1 MYKGLNSPHSS
12 EIQSVS
18 EFNMTTLGSSETTCA
33 ICAET
38 SEHTTIGST
47 NSFGSPDL
55 DLRPPEMKRSTM
67 AYWLQE
73 CPNCGYSAGSID
85 EAQSDAKAVMA
96 SEAFHTLQTGP
107 LAGSLTGRF
116 LKASLLDEA
125 ANDLVSAADHALCAA
140 WSADDASDA
149 EGARQHRNRS
159 ADLFLKSLSDTDS
172 GSEETIVTKTRLVDI
187 LRRATRWEEANEIAS
202 KLLKQDLDPTI
213 RSVITFEQT
222 AIGNQ
227 DDQAHTVAQAMG
239 DE

>member
-1 MYKGLNSPHSS
+1 
-12 EIQSVS
+12 
-18 EFNMTTLGSSETTCA
+18 MTTLGSSETTCA

-73 CPNCGYSAGSID
+73 CPSCGYSAGSID
-85 EAQSDAKAVMA
+85 EAHPEAKAVMA
-96 SEAFHTLQTGP
+96 SDAFQLLRTGP
-107 LAGSLTGRF
+107 LGGTLTGRF
-116 LKASLLDEA
+116 LKASLLTEA
-125 ANDLVSAADHALCAA
+125 SNDLGSAADHALCAA
-140 WSADDASDA
+140 WAADDVSDND
-149 EGARQHRNRS
+149 GARQYRDRS
-159 ADLFLKSLSDTDS
+159 ADLFLKSLNDADET
-172 GSEETIVTKTRLVDI
+172 SEETIITKTRLVDI
-187 LRRATRWEEANEIAS
+187 LRRANRWEEAKETAS

-213 RSVITFEQT
+213 RSVITFEQA
-222 AIGNQ
+222 AIDNQ